1 MTVVELQEQRRWV
14 LWRFVQK
21 PGKDKP
27 DKVPF
32 QRDGK
37 MARTNDPSTWATH
50 TECAAVVSQFD
61 GIGLV
66 LGDVDGVSVFGLDID
81 ACCDAL
87 TGKFTPESRELVILA
102 NSYGEYSPSGTGCH
116 VFGLGK
122 LPGDGKPVVRPFPG
136 CKQIEIKGR
145 GFYFTLTG
153 RHLSKT
159 PKDLMER
166 QGELNALCER
176 VQAASRSN
184 LTVCIP
190 QDEEEKFRKLW
201 AGDTSEYDGNHS
213 RADLALCCI
222 LARRFHNDVFRID
235 DEFRKSGLYREKWER
250 SDYRSLTILKAIKGE
265 PIFDSSDDEPIEDD
279 GPTEY
284 LVDALPEP
292 MHEGWF
298 PKGEV
303 SLIGGSSGAGK
314 TSWAM
319 PLLEKIR
326 KGVDVFGHSAKQRD
340 YRVLLH
346 DRSKKAMQ
354 RTVKSLGLSAEA
366 IERVI
371 RLTTAQ
377 QSRPPA
383 EILEAAIER
392 EPGVECWFIEG
403 LDLWITDPNK
413 MEVVG
418 PVIDGL
424 QRIATRRD
432 VAVLGTVGSPKQRGK
447 DNKYFGRDS
456 LFGSAALARK
466 VETVVLMQLHNEDD
480 PNSVRRCT
488 VLPRNGRAETLYFEW
503 QATGLCLT
511 TEPQPVQEA
520 RAIDRMEQRV
530 FGVVQPGEEVRWQP
544 GFGNRNLFFDWK
556 KRAETQGKVTRSNG
570 KYYRAFLEKEIVN

>member
-1 MTVVELQEQRRWV
+1 
-14 LWRFVQK
+14 
-21 PGKDKP
+21 
-27 DKVPF
+27 
-32 QRDGK
+32 
-37 MARTNDPSTWATH
+37 
-50 TECAAVVSQFD
+50 
-61 GIGLV
+61 
-66 LGDVDGVSVFGLDID
+66 
-81 ACCDAL
+81 
-87 TGKFTPESRELVILA
+87 
-102 NSYGEYSPSGTGCH
+102 
-116 VFGLGK
+116 
-122 LPGDGKPVVRPFPG
+122 VRPLPG

-145 GFYFTLTG
+145 GYYFTLTG

-159 PKDLMER
+159 PKDLISR
-166 QGELNALCER
+166 QSEITGLCER
-176 VQAASRSN
+176 VLATTRSN
-184 LTVCIP
+184 GLNVPVP
-190 QDEEEKFRKLW
+190 QDEEERFRKLM
-201 AGDTSEYDGNHS
+201 AGDTSDYAGDHS
-213 RADLALCCI
+213 RADLALCGI
-222 LARRFHNDVFRID
+222 LARRFHNDVFTID
-235 DEFRKSGLYREKWER
+235 DEFRKSGLYRSKWEDR
-250 SDYRSLTILKAIKGE
+250 SDYRSATILKAIKGE
-265 PIFDSSDDEPIEDD
+265 PVFDSSDVDPIEDD

-284 LVDALPEP
+284 LVDALTEP

-326 KGVDVFGHSAKQRD
+326 KGAEVFGHQAKPRD

-354 RTVKSLGLSAEA
+354 RTVKSLGLSTEA
-366 IERVI
+366 IQRVI
-371 RLTTAQ
+371 RLSTVQ

-447 DNKYFGRDS
+447 DNKYFGRDA

-466 VETVVLMQLHNEDD
+466 VETVVLMQLHDDND

-488 VLPRNGRAETLYFEW
+488 VLPRNGRAETLFFEW
-503 QATGLCLT
+503 QAEGLCLT
-511 TEPQPVQEA
+511 TEPQAVPELK
-520 RAIDRMEQRV
+520 AIDRMEQRV
-530 FGVVQPGEEVRWQP
+530 FNAVKPGDEVKYQP
-544 GFGNRNLFFDWK
+544 GFGNRNLFYQWK
-556 KRAETQGKVTRSNG
+556 TQAASQGKVMRSNG
-570 KYYRAFLEKEIVN
+570 KYYRAYQEKETVN

>member
-1 MTVVELQEQRRWV
+1 MTFDELKQQRRWV
-14 LWRFVQK
+14 LWKFLQK

-32 QRDGK
+32 QVDGR
-37 MARTNDPSTWATH
+37 MARTNDPTTWSTQS
-50 TECAAVVSQFD
+50 ECAAVASGFD

-66 LGDVDGVSVFGLDID
+66 LGEVGGVSVWGVDID
-81 ACCDAL
+81 GCCDAL
-87 TGKFTPESRELVILA
+87 TGKFTAESREIVIGLD
-102 NSYGEYSPSGTGCH
+102 SYGEYSPSGTGCH
-116 VFGLGK
+116 VFGVGT
-122 LPGDGKPVVRPFPG
+122 LPGNGKPIVRPLPG

-145 GFYFTLTG
+145 GYYFTLTG

-159 PKDLMER
+159 PKDLISR
-166 QGELNALCER
+166 QEEITALCER
-176 VQAASRSN
+176 VLVATRSN
-184 LTVCIP
+184 GLKVAVP
-190 QDEEEKFRKLW
+190 QNEEERFRKLW
-201 AGDTSEYDGNHS
+201 AGDMGEYDNNHS

-222 LARRFHNDVFRID
+222 LARRAHNDVFKID
-235 DEFRKSGLYREKWER
+235 EEFRKSGLYREKWER
-250 SDYRSLTILKAIKGE
+250 SDYRSLTILKAVKGE
-265 PIFDSSDDEPIEDD
+265 PIFDSSDDDPIEDD
-279 GPTEY
+279 GVTEY

-319 PLLEKIR
+319 PLLEKMR
-326 KGVDVFGHSAKQRD
+326 KGGDIFGHTAKPRD

-346 DRSKKAMQ
+346 DRSKKAMS
-354 RTVKSLGLSAEA
+354 RTAKSLGLSTEA
-366 IERVI
+366 IQRVI

-392 EPGVECWFIEG
+392 EPGVECWFVEG

-424 QRIATRRD
+424 QRIATRRN
-432 VAVLGTVGSPKQRGK
+432 VAVLGTVGSPKQRG
-447 DNKYFGRDS
+447 
-456 LFGSAALARK
+456 SAALARK
-466 VETVVLMQLHNEDD
+466 VETVVLLSLYEEEN

-503 QATGLCLT
+503 QTEGLCLT
-511 TEPQPVQEA
+511 TEPQAVPELK
-520 RAIDRMEQRV
+520 AIDRMEQRV
-530 FGVVQPGEEVRWQP
+530 FNAVQPGDEVKYQP
-544 GFGNRNLFFDWK
+544 GFGNRNLFYQWK
-556 KRAETQGKVTRSNG
+556 TQAAAQGKVTRSNG
-570 KYYRAFLEKEIVN
+570 KYYRAYPEKETVN